1 MTKYVYKQ
9 PKGKKYIISVRK
21 WNKSFAN
28 SGEWPFIRVEAYVS
42 ENEAEV
48 QYLVSPIGKLTIILF
63 LPLFLLIG
71 VIDSGMKEVITG
83 VYRELFQKRTGSFS
97 SDMVYKREEKSW
109 SKLMKLIGEKV

>member
-28 SGEWPFIRVEAYVS
+28 RGRWPFIRVEAYVS
-42 ENEAEV
+42 VDEAKV
-48 QYLVSPIGKLTIILF
+48 QYLVSPIGKLTIILL
-63 LPLFLLIG
+63 LPLLILIG

-97 SDMVYKREEKSW
+97 SDMVYRGQEESW
-109 SKLMKLIGEKV
+109 SKLMKLIGKEV